1 MAKKKIIKSNMLASA
16 IKDLYFSQFKVGDLM
31 SAYNKEGDLISAI
44 LIDISE
50 FGFLGN
56 NRHLD
61 HEIPCIS
68 TIVMI
73 NMKKH
78 NSILKKIDDKYFL
91 LSANFPETPLLEI
104 IQGS

>member
-1 MAKKKIIKSNMLASA
+1 MLASA
-16 IKDLYFSQFKVGDLM
+16 IKDLYFSQFKAGDLL

-56 NRHLD
+56 NKHLD

-73 NMKKH
+73 NMKKY
-78 NSILKKIDDKYFL
+78 NAVIKKSDNEYFL
-91 LSANFPETPLLEI
+91 LSGNFPETPLLEI